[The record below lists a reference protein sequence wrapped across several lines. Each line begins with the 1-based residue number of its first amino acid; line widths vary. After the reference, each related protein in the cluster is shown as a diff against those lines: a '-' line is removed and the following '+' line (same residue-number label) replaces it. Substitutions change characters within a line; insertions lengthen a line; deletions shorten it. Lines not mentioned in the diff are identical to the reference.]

1 MQIFSCLWIR
11 VLPDFCCIGFH
22 INTDYT
28 WHQLSDITQV
38 LILCE
43 RLHSVTTQF
52 DQLRAIR
59 FQDAVNR
66 VMPRRKLHKVANSN
80 SSDTSK
86 SDLSDLRGQELP
98 SEPLRVQEQL
108 LDDETRALQVTPLI
122 YIAELIVQRVT
133 AVDHFMHIAV
143 SIACELHQS
152 TWWLGEVDSAH
163 QGVKLMHP

>member
-1 MQIFSCLWIR
+1 
-11 VLPDFCCIGFH
+11 
-22 INTDYT
+22 
-28 WHQLSDITQV
+28 
-38 LILCE
+38 
-43 RLHSVTTQF
+43 
-52 DQLRAIR
+52 
-59 FQDAVNR
+59 
-66 VMPRRKLHKVANSN
+66 MPRRKLHKVANSN

-143 SIACELHQS
+143 SIACELHQP
-152 TWWLGEVDSAH
+152 TW
-163 QGVKLMHP
+163 